1 MHPRPAIVVPAAGPG
16 KRFGGPANKLEQAF
30 EGDTLLGATLRH
42 AIETQLPLVLV
53 TTAPLAALAARYLA
67 ARDIVVLSAGE
78 AARGM
83 GAAIAAGVNE
93 RSDAAGWLVLPADM
107 PLVRP
112 GSILAVAEALGH
124 HAVAYAQHRGQR
136 GYPVGFAAE
145 LFSEIIQLS
154 GDDAARRL
162 MWRYAAQGVD
172 LDDRG
177 VLLDVD
183 TPADLQ
189 ALHPA
194 VGSAPVSDL

>member
-16 KRFGGPANKLEQAF
+16 KRFGGPSNKLERAF
-30 EGDTLLGATLRH
+30 EGSTLLGATLSQ
-42 AIETQLPLVLV
+42 AIRTGLPLVLV
-53 TTAPLAALAARYLA
+53 TTAPLAALAGRYLE

-83 GAAIAAGVNE
+83 GAAIAAGVSE
-93 RSDAAGWLVLPADM
+93 RSNAAGWLVLPADM
-107 PLVRP
+107 PLVRTR
-112 GSILAVAEALGH
+112 SILAVAEALGH

-162 MWRYAAQGVD
+162 MWRYAAHGVD
-172 LDDRG
+172 VDDPG

-183 TPADLQ
+183 TPADLH
-189 ALHPA
+189 ALHVA
-194 VGSAPVSDL
+194 SGSTPVSEL